1 MLNSKVDVSP
11 EAVQELAVAI
21 DHFST
26 KVTYLME
33 TTDAEINGELNMMDA
48 ICEQIRQKWEMAKQ
62 LLEEAKNR
70 LYEAEKAYD
79 SCRLSQTQDED
90 GNWHPSCAGES
101 AAVDAARAD
110 VQAKEDEEYKW
121 RQNYERACK
130 IVDWQKSCVR
140 EFWKEPG
147 IIIPP
152 GPGWELKYIGGKY
165 SEELVS
171 KLDECLEQLGI
182 YEETNL
188 SLDVKHA
195 VDARTMEK
203 PAPVFCPNCGRPIRN
218 CVCRRFKKD

>member
-1 MLNSKVDVSP
+1 MTGSSVEVCP

-21 DHFST
+21 DNFSA

-33 TTDAEINGELNMMDA
+33 TTDAEIKGELDMMDG
-48 ICEQIRQKWEMAKQ
+48 ICEQIRKKWETAKQ

-70 LYEAEKAYD
+70 LYEAERELQA
-79 SCRLSQTQDED
+79 CEASQTKDED

-101 AAVDAARAD
+101 AAVEAARREVSD
-110 VQAKEDEEYKW
+110 REDEEYKW

-147 IIIPP
+147 IIVPP
-152 GPGWELKYIGGKY
+152 GHGWELKYIGGKY
-165 SEELVS
+165 SEERVA

-195 VDARTMEK
+195 VDSGAMKE
-203 PAPVFCPNCGRPIRN
+203 PEPVLCPNCGRPIRN

>member
-1 MLNSKVDVSP
+1 MTGSSVEVCP

-21 DHFST
+21 DNFSA

-33 TTDAEINGELNMMDA
+33 TTDAEINGELNMMEA
-48 ICEQIRQKWEMAKQ
+48 IREQIWQKWEMAKQ

-70 LYEAEKAYD
+70 LYEAERELQA
-79 SCRLSQTQDED
+79 CEASQTKDED

-101 AAVDAARAD
+101 AAVEAARREVSD
-110 VQAKEDEEYKW
+110 REDEVYKW
-121 RQNYERACK
+121 SQNYERAGK
-130 IVDWQKSCVR
+130 IIGGVKYSVEQ
-140 EFWKEPG
+140 FWREPG
-147 IIIPP
+147 IIVPP
-152 GPGWELKYIGGKY
+152 GHGWELKYIGGKY
-165 SEELVS
+165 SEELVA

-195 VDARTMEK
+195 VDSGAMKE
-203 PAPVFCPNCGRPIRN
+203 PEPVLCPDCGRPNRN